1 MTTYPRHVRIDATQP
16 LPTILVVDDEQSIRN
31 LLRMAL
37 RMSGFQVIEASDG
50 RTALGLAAR
59 AAPDLLVL
67 DVRLPDL
74 DGFSLAKALRAGGND
89 VPILFLTARG
99 TQQDRIE
106 GLESGGDD
114 FVVKPFSIAEVVLR
128 IRAILRR
135 TRGEDTSS
143 SRLVYHDLEIDLD
156 AHRVFRGGDE
166 IWLSATEFNVLE
178 CLTRNV
184 EKVMS
189 KNQIFEYVWGHG
201 DGQNERVVQ
210 TFVSQL
216 RRKVDHA
223 RSPLIH
229 TVRGIG
235 YTIRTEPTRL

>member
-1 MTTYPRHVRIDATQP
+1 MRQNPAQA

-31 LLRMAL
+31 LLCMSL
-37 RMSGFQVIEASDG
+37 RMSGFEVLEAADG
-50 RTALGLAAR
+50 KTALGVAISTD
-59 AAPDLLVL
+59 PDLIVL
-67 DVRLPDL
+67 DVMLPDL
-74 DGFSLAKALRAGGND
+74 DGFAVARTLRSRGDD

-99 TQQDRIE
+99 TQQDRID

-114 FVVKPFSIAEVVLR
+114 FVVKPFSIAEIVLR

-135 TRGEDTSS
+135 TRGEDTGS
-143 SRLVYHDLEIDLD
+143 SRLVYRDLKVDLD

-166 IWLSATEFNVLE
+166 IWLSATEFNVLDY
-178 CLTRNV
+178 LLRNA

-189 KNQIFEYVWGHG
+189 KNQIFEHVWGYG
-201 DGQNERVVQ
+201 EGQNERVVQ

-216 RRKVDHA
+216 RRKIDDG
-223 RSPLIH
+223 RTPLIQ

-235 YTIRTEPTRL
+235 YTIRSEPPRT